1 MFFVAPFVHREIDHP
16 QTTEFVF
23 VAQSQLRTHFETQ
36 FAELFA
42 GFQGIGTAENQ
53 YQIAGFG
60 LHGGFQLLQHILRVE
75 FIDTRFHVAV
85 GFYAGVNHTFGTDLR
100 PFHKFGQCVE
110 LLAGVRCG
118 TFGTNAADVGRFVE
132 HTEAVPFQHVHQFH
146 KTHVETCVGFIA
158 AVEFHGVVPSHA
170 RQFGQVDAF
179 YGLEQMAAHAF
190 EHIQNV
196 FLFDERHFAVY
207 LRKFGLTVGTQI
219 FVAETFHNLE
229 IAVESADHQ
238 QLFQCLRTLRQ
249 SVELPLIHAA
259 RHHKIARAFG
269 RGVDQYGRFH
279 LQKSLFVEIAAHLE
293 SHFVAQFE
301 IFAHAR
307 TPQVEVTIFHAQVVA
322 AVGLVFDGERRRGS
336 LVQHVQFGNDDFDIA
351 RGHIGIF
358 AVALGHCTG
367 YLNNVFAPEV
377 ICFLT

>member
-1 MFFVAPFVHREIDHP
+1 
-16 QTTEFVF
+16 
-23 VAQSQLRTHFETQ
+23 
-36 FAELFA
+36 
-42 GFQGIGTAENQ
+42 
-53 YQIAGFG
+53 
-60 LHGGFQLLQHILRVE
+60 
-75 FIDTRFHVAV
+75 
-85 GFYAGVNHTFGTDLR
+85 
-100 PFHKFGQCVE
+100 
-110 LLAGVRCG
+110 
-118 TFGTNAADVGRFVE
+118 
-132 HTEAVPFQHVHQFH
+132 
-146 KTHVETCVGFIA
+146 
-158 AVEFHGVVPSHA
+158 
-170 RQFGQVDAF
+170 
-179 YGLEQMAAHAF
+179 MAAHAF

-269 RGVDQYGRFH
+269 RGVDQNGRFY

-322 AVGLVFDGERRRGS
+322 AVGFVFDGERRRGS

-377 ICFLT
+377 ICFFAQFGINLLIESKLRNSVTVAQVDKGHSAHFADALHPAGKGYRLSDVGGTKFAASCCSVHSDMFLF